1 MGVRGALSHRA
12 MSRRASS
19 PFVMGDVGGV
29 HGRDTS
35 FEAPSADVRDSSDA
49 WLIDAVRRDP
59 MDERALDALVARH
72 WRKLFARC
80 RMLTLNSDE
89 ATELAQSA
97 WCRVLRGRRSLDPEQ
112 NFGAY
117 LSVIATNLWR
127 DAARAAQ
134 RAGPLAERRLAS
146 LDAPMTALDGSSASL
161 VDVLP
166 DPASLSEE
174 ERLLL
179 ATDLDSALARLTPRH
194 RDVLIAR
201 FLEDESAAE
210 IAKREGRSEQ
220 AVSGW
225 VRDALAEMRHHLRHW
240 HHAPLREEGE

>member
-1 MGVRGALSHRA
+1 MSVLDTLSDRLV
-12 MSRRASS
+12 SRDAPS
-19 PFVMGDVGGV
+19 PFVM
-29 HGRDTS
+29 RDAGELRTR
-35 FEAPSADVRDSSDA
+35 ETAIEVPLRDWSDA
-49 WLIDAVRRDP
+49 WLVEAVRRDP
-59 MDERALDALVARH
+59 MDERALEALVTRH
-72 WRKLFARC
+72 WRRLFARC

-97 WCRVLRGRRSLDPEQ
+97 WCRVLRNRTSLDPEQ

-127 DAARAAQ
+127 DAARAAR
-134 RAGPLAERRLAS
+134 RAGPLAERHLTS
-146 LDAPMTALDGSSASL
+146 LDAPLSGADGDLAPL
-161 VDVLP
+161 VDLLP

-179 ATDLDSALARLTPRH
+179 ATDLDVALGRLTPRH
-194 RDVLIAR
+194 REVLIAR

-220 AVSGW
+220 AISGW
-225 VRDALAEMRHHLRHW
+225 VRDALAEMRHHLQHWRHE
-240 HHAPLREEGE
+240 PPREEVR

>member
-1 MGVRGALSHRA
+1 MSVLNALCDRLV
-12 MSRRASS
+12 SRDTSS
-19 PFVMGDVGGV
+19 PFVM
-29 HGRDTS
+29 RD
-35 FEAPSADVRDSSDA
+35 AVDVRARETPIAVPAPDVDDRSDA

-80 RMLTLNSDE
+80 RMLTLNGDE
-89 ATELAQSA
+89 ANELAQSA
-97 WCRVLRGRRSLDPEQ
+97 WCRVLRGRTSLDPER

-127 DAARAAQ
+127 DAARAAR
-134 RAGPLAERRLAS
+134 RAGPLAERRLTS
-146 LDAPMTALDGSSASL
+146 LDAPMSGSDGDLAPL
-161 VDVLP
+161 VDLLP
-166 DPASLSEE
+166 DPTSLSEE

-179 ATDLDSALARLTPRH
+179 ATDLDEALGRLTPRH
-194 RDVLIAR
+194 REVLIAR

-225 VRDALAEMRHHLRHW
+225 VRDALADMRHHLQHWRHE
-240 HHAPLREEGE
+240 PPREEIR